1 MGPVRKSR
9 SVVGKRATKPGAV
22 AGSAQAAT
30 PAGPQ
35 KRGRGRPVSPALR
48 ARRQEQILDAA
59 ALGFAAHGYAG
70 LDVEKLAAT
79 IGVGK
84 GTVYRY
90 FPTKEALFLA
100 TIDRRMRALIASID
114 AEVASASTPM
124 ARIERGVYAF
134 LGHLDAHPDLVEL
147 IVHERA
153 VFKDRRKPTF
163 LQYHEANEAPWS
175 SVFRQLVRD
184 GEMRDVPV
192 ARFLDTMSYALW
204 GAIFTNHFLG
214 RRRSFE
220 EQAGDILDVAFWGVR
235 TGRPPVEERVRR

>member
-1 MGPVRKSR
+1 M
-9 SVVGKRATKPGAV
+9 
-22 AGSAQAAT
+22 
-30 PAGPQ
+30 
-35 KRGRGRPVSPALR
+35 SPALR

-70 LDVEKLAAT
+70 LDVEALAAT

-100 TIDRRMRALIASID
+100 TIDRRMHALTTSID
-114 AEVASASTPM
+114 AEVASAGTPM
-124 ARIERGVYAF
+124 DRIVRGVHAF
-134 LGHLDAHPDLVEL
+134 LAHLDAHPDLVEL

-153 VFKDRRKPTF
+153 VFKDRRTPTF
-163 LQYHEANEAPWS
+163 LQYHEANQGPWTELL
-175 SVFRQLVRD
+175 RELIRT
-184 GEMRDVPV
+184 GEVRDVPV
-192 ARFLDTMSYALW
+192 GRFMDVMSYALW

-214 RRRSFE
+214 RRRSFD

-235 TGRPPVEERVRR
+235 TGVRPAAPGEKSRAVRRGKRRVETGGRR